1 MSTVVRRTTVQRRG
15 ATFMEDLRAN
25 RWRYAAPVFGI
36 AMYLALKAL
45 DADLWIAVVIPVLL
59 ATGLGFM
66 IGRRP

>member
-1 MSTVVRRTTVQRRG
+1 
-15 ATFMEDLRAN
+15 MEDLRAN

>member
-1 MSTVVRRTTVQRRG
+1 MQRRG
-15 ATFMEDLRAN
+15 AKFMEDFRAN
-25 RWRYAAPVFGI
+25 RWRYAAPVLGI

-45 DADLWIAVVIPVLL
+45 GADLWIAVVIPVLL